1 MDSSASGGVGP
12 HELVEGDIRSPDL
25 DLGDPRLCG
34 ADALAEL
41 LLGEAVRL
49 ALPTTGESQRSS
61 AVSPRKSAA
70 SPIRQ
75 PAVVRALRFL
85 LLMVMGSPFGCF
97 AARFFVGP
105 EPLLALAVD
114 GG

>member
-1 MDSSASGGVGP
+1 MALDSSASGGVGP

-49 ALPTTGESQRSS
+49 ALPTNGESQRESKLDELS
-61 AVSPRKSAA
+61 LFGGEPEKIRRLSNPPAGGRKSLSSLA
-70 SPIRQ
+70 PHGHG
-75 PAVVRALRFL
+75 VTVRLLCGTLLRR
-85 LLMVMGSPFGCF
+85 P
-97 AARFFVGP
+97 
-105 EPLLALAVD
+105 
-114 GG
+114 

>member
-1 MDSSASGGVGP
+1 MALDSSASGGVGP

-49 ALPTTGESQRSS
+49 ALPTNGESQRESKLDELS
-61 AVSPRKSAA
+61 LFGGEPEKIRRLSTPPAGGRKSL
-70 SPIRQ
+70 S
-75 PAVVRALRFL
+75 F
-85 LLMVMGSPFGCF
+85 
-97 AARFFVGP
+97 
-105 EPLLALAVD
+105 LALHGHGVTVRLLC
-114 GG
+114 GTLLRRP